1 MAAANKRLDWSGP
14 VGRALLATVAVVV
27 IAIPTG
33 FFEPRGLLITLGG
46 TLAVTWLTYPRTRL
60 ESTWRHV
67 VVALGAERDGEDVI
81 AVLKRL
87 ARVHRVDGPLAVER
101 ALPQETDPSL
111 RRAVALALECD
122 DEEELSDLLMAEA
135 QTNAGEG
142 EAARQVLVTLGKL
155 FPAFGLIG
163 TLIGLALLM
172 RHLGGASLGGI
183 GPGLGIAVL
192 TTLYGAL
199 LSNVVVLP
207 LATKLATH
215 QAAELRRAQMIVA
228 GAVLLHRKEYP
239 TRVERVLRAHA
250 GRPATDGRH
259 VIQLA
264 ERAA

>member
-1 MAAANKRLDWSGP
+1 MAAATKRFDLSGP
-14 VGRALLATVAVVV
+14 VGRAALAAAATLVVAV
-27 IAIPTG
+27 ATG

-46 TLAVTWLTYPRTRL
+46 ALTVTWLTYPRARL

-67 VVALGAERDGEDVI
+67 VLALGDERDGEDVI

-87 ARVHRVDGPLAVER
+87 ARVHRVEGPAAVEL
-101 ALPQETDPSL
+101 ALPRDADPFL
-111 RRAVALALECD
+111 RRAVALALECA
-122 DEEELSDLLMAEA
+122 DEEELTDLLMAEA
-135 QTNAGEG
+135 QSSTAEG

-207 LATKLATH
+207 LATKVATH
-215 QAAELRRAQMIVA
+215 LAAELRHAQMIVA

-250 GRPATDGRH
+250 GRPATGGRH